1 MSIVYRID
9 HERGVAFVVWDGVVT
24 ADEWLAHV
32 RRLLTDADWPPGGRM
47 HLTDL
52 RTATVDA
59 SIDEAV
65 LKQAADLFG
74 TNPEIENLRVA
85 VVAGDA
91 FVKAGMFER
100 FVRRYRPFVF
110 VFNTLNPA
118 CGWLGLDVADA
129 QHALESLRTQA
140 RGTPESAG

>member
-9 HERGVAFVVWDGVVT
+9 QEGGIAFVLWDGVVT

-32 RRLLTDADWPPGGRM
+32 RRVLADAAWPPDGRM

-52 RTATVDA
+52 RTATPDV

-65 LKQAADLFG
+65 LKQVADLYG
-74 TNPEIENLRVA
+74 THPKIADLRVA
-85 VVAGDA
+85 IVAGDA

-100 FVRRYRPFVF
+100 FVTRHRPFVF

-118 CGWLGLDVADA
+118 CEWLGIDVSDA
-129 QHALESLRTQA
+129 QRTLQSLRTQA